1 MESKY
6 GRGNEDVYDSKYSSG
21 SKALGRQMSEEK
33 PSISLIAESKPSTYL
48 SSSGS
53 KGILGAKSTSLEAD
67 FKAEKAV
74 LDEIAADLEA
84 DEEFEKLKTAPSVPK
99 PLVAKTVLARNFVR
113 GFKM

>member
-6 GRGNEDVYDSKYSSG
+6 GRGNEDIYDSKYSSG

-33 PSISLIAESKPSTYL
+33 PSISLMAESKPSTYL

-53 KGILGAKSTSLEAD
+53 KGILGAKSVMEAD

-84 DEEFEKLKTAPSVPK
+84 DEEFERLKTAPSVPK